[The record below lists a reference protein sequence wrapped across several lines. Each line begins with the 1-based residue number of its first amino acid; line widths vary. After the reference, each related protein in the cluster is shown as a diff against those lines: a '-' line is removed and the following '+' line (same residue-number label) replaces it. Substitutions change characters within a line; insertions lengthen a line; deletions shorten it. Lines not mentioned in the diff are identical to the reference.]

1 MYKPVFY
8 KMCGDGEQE
17 NKEERGVKRRKRF
30 ML

>member
-1 MYKPVFY
+1 MCKTMFY
-8 KMCGDGEQE
+8 KVCGDGEQE